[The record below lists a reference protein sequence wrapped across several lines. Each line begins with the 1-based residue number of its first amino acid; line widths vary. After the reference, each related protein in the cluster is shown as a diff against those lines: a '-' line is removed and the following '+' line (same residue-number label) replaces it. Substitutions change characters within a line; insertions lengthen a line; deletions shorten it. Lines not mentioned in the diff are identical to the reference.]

1 MQEQLCQL
9 TIDEGYIGC
18 GSICMRRPY
27 RGMLRGLIHSQ
38 TERAENSDTIS
49 SSYRAVLLK
58 WLSTDLPASK
68 MVKLGPCSGKVS
80 YQSFTESTTIA

>member
-1 MQEQLCQL
+1 
-9 TIDEGYIGC
+9 
-18 GSICMRRPY
+18 MRRPY

-68 MVKLGPCSGKVS
+68 MVELEEPLSGKVS
-80 YQSFTESTTIA
+80 YQSFTESTTNA

>member
-1 MQEQLCQL
+1 
-9 TIDEGYIGC
+9 
-18 GSICMRRPY
+18 MRRPY

-68 MVKLGPCSGKVS
+68 MVKLEEPLSGKVS